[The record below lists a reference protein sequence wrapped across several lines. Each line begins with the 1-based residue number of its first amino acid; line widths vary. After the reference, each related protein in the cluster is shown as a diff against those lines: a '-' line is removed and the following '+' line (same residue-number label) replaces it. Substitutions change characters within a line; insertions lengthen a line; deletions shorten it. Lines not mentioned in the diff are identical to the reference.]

1 MNPLQQGRDGQRPD
15 LEVISMSMPAR
26 KLDLPRFASD
36 AERWSA
42 VVARDTEA
50 DDVFYYAVRT
60 TGVYC
65 RPSCAARPAKRA
77 NVAFYDT
84 TSAAER
90 AGFRPCK
97 RCKPD
102 QASLRARHAQL
113 IADACKAIETQE
125 EVPDLESLA
134 ERAGLS
140 RFHFHR
146 LFKRITGLTPK
157 AYANAHRTQR
167 VQRELA
173 KGTRVTDAIY
183 AAGYNSNSP
192 FYASSAKNLGM
203 RPSEYRSSGHG
214 TAIRFAV
221 AQCSLG
227 SLLVAASDKGVCAI
241 LLGDDPEALVRDLQ
255 DRFRKAELIGGDRE
269 FERWIAKVIG
279 FIEAP
284 RIGLDLPLDLRGTA
298 FQQRVWE
305 ALRKIPAGQTVS
317 YTELA
322 KRIGL
327 PSATRAVASACGANH
342 IAVAIPCHRVV
353 RTDGSISGYRWGVER
368 KKALLARERE

>member
-1 MNPLQQGRDGQRPD
+1 LALDGKRPE
-15 LEVISMSMPAR
+15 LEVTSMSMPAR
-26 KLDLPRFASD
+26 KLDLPRYATD

-42 VVARDTEA
+42 VLARDAAA

-65 RPSCAARPAKRA
+65 RPSCAARAAKRA
-77 NVAFYDT
+77 NVSFFAST
-84 TSAAER
+84 AGAEN

-102 QASLRARHAQL
+102 QASLRARQAQL
-113 IADACKAIETQE
+113 IAAACKQIETDEQ
-125 EVPDLESLA
+125 PPTLDALA
-134 ERAGLS
+134 ERTGLS

-167 VQRELA
+167 LRRELS
-173 KGTRVTDAIY
+173 KGARVTDAIY

-192 FYASSAKNLGM
+192 FYASSTRNLGM
-203 RPSEYRSSGHG
+203 RPSEYRSSGRG

-227 SLLVAASDKGVCAI
+227 ALLVAASDKGVCAI

-255 DRFRKAELIGGDRE
+255 DRFRNAELIGADRE
-269 FERWIAKVIG
+269 FERWVAKVVG
-279 FIEAP
+279 FVEAP
-284 RIGLDLPLDLRGTA
+284 RLGLDLPLDLRGTA
-298 FQQRVWE
+298 FQQRVWQ
-305 ALRKIPAGQTVS
+305 ALRKIPAGETIS
-317 YTELA
+317 YTQLA
-322 KRIGL
+322 QRIGL
-327 PSATRAVASACGANH
+327 PNATRAVASACGANP

-353 RTDGSISGYRWGVER
+353 RMDGSLSGYRWGVER
-368 KKALLARERE
+368 KRELLARERGGS

>member
-1 MNPLQQGRDGQRPD
+1 MT
-15 LEVISMSMPAR
+15 MSVR
-26 KLDLPRFASD
+26 KRELSQSYATD

-42 VVARDTEA
+42 VTARDAQA

-65 RPSCAARPAKRA
+65 RPSCAARPAKRD
-77 NVAFYDT
+77 NVAFYAT
-84 TSAAER
+84 TTDAER

-102 QASLRARHAQL
+102 QASLRARQAQL
-113 IADACKAIETQE
+113 IAAACKRIEAEGEPPTL
-125 EVPDLESLA
+125 DALA
-134 ERAGLS
+134 AAAALS

-146 LFKRITGLTPK
+146 LFKQITGLTPK

-173 KGTRVTDAIY
+173 AGARVTDAIY

-192 FYASSAKNLGM
+192 FYASSTRNLGM
-203 RPSEYRSSGHG
+203 RPAAYRAQGRG

-221 AQCSLG
+221 AQCTLG
-227 SLLVAASDKGVCAI
+227 SLLVAASDQGVCAI
-241 LLGDDPEALVRDLQ
+241 LLGDDPDALVRDLQ
-255 DRFRKAELIGGDRE
+255 DRFRHAELLGGDHE
-269 FERWIAKVIG
+269 FEHWVAKVVG

-284 RIGLDLPLDLRGTA
+284 RIGLDLPLDVRGTA

-305 ALRKIPAGQTVS
+305 ALRKIPAGETIS
-317 YTELA
+317 YAALA

-327 PSATRAVASACGANH
+327 PSATRAVAQACGANPL
-342 IAVAIPCHRVV
+342 AVAIPCHRVV
-353 RTDGSISGYRWGVER
+353 RTDGTLSGYRWGVER
-368 KKALLARERE
+368 KKALLARERQRP

>member
-1 MNPLQQGRDGQRPD
+1 MG
-15 LEVISMSMPAR
+15 MPAR
-26 KLDLPRFASD
+26 KQDILSPYATD
-36 AERWSA
+36 AARWSA
-42 VVARDTEA
+42 VLGRDANA

-65 RPSCAARPAKRA
+65 RPSCAARPAKRE
-77 NVAFYDT
+77 NVSFYPT
-84 TSAAER
+84 LAEAQR

-97 RCKPD
+97 RCKPE
-102 QASLRARHAQL
+102 QASLRERHAKL

-125 EVPDLESLA
+125 QLPNLDTLA
-134 ERAGLS
+134 DAAGLS

-157 AYANAHRTQR
+157 AYGNAHRTQR

-173 KGTRVTDAIY
+173 KGASVTDAIY

-192 FYASSAKNLGM
+192 FYATSTQNLGM
-203 RPSEYRSSGHG
+203 RPSEYRSSGRG

-221 AQCSLG
+221 AACNLG

-241 LLGDDPEALVRDLQ
+241 LLGDDPDSLVRDLQ
-255 DRFRKAELIGGDRE
+255 DRFRNAQLIGGDPE
-269 FERWIAKVIG
+269 FESWVAKIVG

-284 RIGLDLPLDLRGTA
+284 RVGLDLPLDLQGTA
-298 FQQRVWE
+298 FQQRVWQ
-305 ALRKIPAGQTVS
+305 ALRKVPAGTTVS
-317 YTELA
+317 YAELA
-322 KRIGL
+322 KRIGA
-327 PSATRAVASACGANH
+327 PTATRAVAQACGANP

-353 RTDGSISGYRWGVER
+353 RMDGSLSGYRWGVER
-368 KKALLARERE
+368 KRRLLEREKG